1 VQFFSMGSR
10 DVLVCVLALLSVACY
25 LIARNEARNQGTTFL
40 ASWMWQVGAVGF
52 SPAIGHGGLR
62 AG

>member
-1 VQFFSMGSR
+1 MQFFSMGSR
-10 DVLVCVLALLSVACY
+10 DVLVCVLALVSVACY

-40 ASWMWQVGAVGF
+40 ASWMWQVGC
-52 SPAIGHGGLR
+52 SPAIERGGLQ